1 MPARKTKASAV
12 AEPRRFTVPVDNRW
26 GVGEMAVL
34 DFGDPNRPVDMVF
47 AHATGF
53 NAMTYRSL
61 LSPLADRFRI
71 WAPDLRGHGRSTLP
85 TPPGWKRSWH
95 DHRDDLT
102 ALLDTLDGPPVVLAG
117 HSMGATSSLLA
128 AAERPDRVRALALLD
143 PVIWNRLAVLALNL
157 PLLRR
162 SARKIPLARNA
173 GKRRPRFDSAE
184 AAFEAYRG
192 RGAFKGWPDAMLSD
206 YLTDGLAADGP
217 DAKDGGV
224 TLTCAP
230 EWEAANYAAQA
241 HNPWLALGRVR
252 CPVRILKAET
262 NSTCFVPDH
271 AFGLSQVE
279 ARTLAGGN
287 HFFPML
293 MQDAARQHLAD
304 SLA

>member
-1 MPARKTKASAV
+1 MAPRKTKASAA
-12 AEPRRFTVPVDNRW
+12 AEPRRLTVPVDNRW
-26 GVGEMAVL
+26 GAGEMAVL

-61 LSPLADRFRI
+61 LAPLAGQYRI
-71 WAPDLRGHGRSTLP
+71 WAADLRGHGRSTLP

-95 DHRDDLT
+95 DHRDDLV
-102 ALLDTLDGPPVVLAG
+102 ALLDTLDGPPVVMAG

-157 PLLRR
+157 PLLGR
-162 SARKIPLARNA
+162 SARKIPLAQNA
-173 GKRRPRFDSAE
+173 RKRRPRFDSVE
-184 AAFEAYRG
+184 AAFTAYRG
-192 RGAFKGWPDAMLSD
+192 RGAFKGWPDAMLAD
-206 YLTDGLAADGP
+206 YLTAGLAPDG
-217 DAKDGGV
+217 DGV
-224 TLTCAP
+224 ALTCAP
-230 EWEAANYAAQA
+230 QWESANYAGQG

-262 NSTCFVPDH
+262 HSTCFVPDH
-271 AFGLSQVE
+271 AFGMTHVE

-293 MQDAARQHLAD
+293 MQDAARDHLAA
-304 SLA
+304 SLT

>member
-1 MPARKTKASAV
+1 MASRKARASAV
-12 AEPRRFTVPVDNRW
+12 AEPRRFMVPVDNRW
-26 GVGEMAVL
+26 GAGEMAVL
-34 DFGDPNRPVDMVF
+34 DFGDPKRPVDMVF
-47 AHATGF
+47 VHATGF

-61 LSPLADRFRI
+61 LAPLAGPYRI
-71 WAPDLRGHGRSTLP
+71 WAVDLRGHGRSTLP

-95 DHRDDLT
+95 DHRDDLV
-102 ALLDTLDGPPVVLAG
+102 ALLDAIDGPPVVLAG

-143 PVIWNRLAVLALNL
+143 PVIWNRLAVVALNM

-173 GKRRPRFDSAE
+173 AKRRSRFDNAE
-184 AAFEAYRG
+184 AAFQAYRG
-192 RGAFKGWPDAMLSD
+192 RGAFKGWPDAMLHD
-206 YLTDGLAADGP
+206 YLTDGLAPDIDG
-217 DAKDGGV
+217 V
-224 TLTCAP
+224 SLTCVP

-241 HNPWLALGRVR
+241 HNPWLALARVH

-262 NSTCFVPDH
+262 HSTCFVPDH
-271 AFGLSQVE
+271 AFGMKHVE

-293 MQDAARQHLAD
+293 MQDAARDHLA
-304 SLA
+304 SGLT

>member
-1 MPARKTKASAV
+1 MAPRKTSASAA
-12 AEPRRFTVPVDNRW
+12 AEPRRFTVPIDNRW
-26 GVGEMAVL
+26 GAGEMAVL

-61 LSPLADRFRI
+61 LAPLAERSRI
-71 WAPDLRGHGRSTLP
+71 WAPDLRGHGRSALP
-85 TPPGWKRSWH
+85 TPQGWKRSWH

-102 ALLDTLDGPPVVLAG
+102 ALIDAIDGPSVVLAG

-128 AAERPDRVRALALLD
+128 AARRPERVRELALLD
-143 PVIWNRLAVLALNL
+143 PVIWNRLAVFALNL
-157 PLLRR
+157 PILSR
-162 SARKIPLARNA
+162 SARKIPLAQNA
-173 GKRRPRFDSAE
+173 RKRRPRFDGGE
-184 AAFEAYRG
+184 ADFEAYRG
-192 RGAFKGWPDAMLSD
+192 RGAFKGWPDAMLRD
-206 YLTDGLAADGP
+206 FLADGLAAD
-217 DAKDGGV
+217 AEGV
-224 TLTCAP
+224 ALTCAQ
-230 EWEAANYAAQA
+230 EWESANYAAQG
-241 HNPWLALGRVR
+241 HNPWFALGRVR
-252 CPVRILKAET
+252 CPIRILKAET

-271 AFGLSQVE
+271 AFGMTHVE

>member
-1 MPARKTKASAV
+1 MPPRKTRVST
-12 AEPRRFTVPVDNRW
+12 EPRRLTVPVDNRW
-26 GVGEMAVL
+26 GAGEMAVL

-61 LSPLADRFRI
+61 LAPLAERYRI
-71 WAPDLRGHGRSTLP
+71 WAPDLRGHGRSDLP
-85 TPPGWKRSWH
+85 TSPGWKHSWH

-102 ALLDTLDGPPVVLAG
+102 ALLDFLDGPPVVLAG

-162 SARKIPLARNA
+162 SARKIPLAQNA
-173 GKRRPRFDSAE
+173 RKRRARFDSTE
-184 AAFEAYRG
+184 AAFQAYRG
-192 RGAFKGWPDAMLSD
+192 RGAFKGWPDAMLAD
-206 YLTDGLAADGP
+206 YLTDGLAQDADGV
-217 DAKDGGV
+217 A
-224 TLTCAP
+224 LTCVP
-230 EWEAANYAAQA
+230 EWESANYAAQA
-241 HNPWLALGRVR
+241 HNPWLALGRV
-252 CPVRILKAET
+252 PHPIRILKAET
-262 NSTCFVPDH
+262 HSTCFVPDH
-271 AFGLSQVE
+271 AFGMTHVE

-293 MQDAARQHLAD
+293 MPDAARQHLAD
-304 SLA
+304 SLT